1 MSSGFTYNLT
11 APVSNE
17 ERYSVK
23 TGQVRIG
30 PYKLVNENIP
40 VGVKLPS
47 FMPIQADL
55 KNKFAYPVI
64 NVEVAVK
71 YESGTEMKVK
81 KGSFPYVGM
90 ILGSGSKGASIVGV
104 DKSSSDFDT
113 ITLSKEFGEAVEK
126 GTVLFEASD
135 EAGTKQKHIANSA
148 LYGANTKTEDGIT
161 LIALLRTAA
170 EIEPSKLDVPFSKND
185 KENMK
190 GWFEFNE

>member
-1 MSSGFTYNLT
+1 MN
-11 APVSNE
+11 APVEKE

-40 VGVKLPS
+40 AGTKLPS
-47 FMPIQADL
+47 FMPVQADL
-55 KNKFAYPVI
+55 KDKFAYPVI

-71 YESGTEMKVK
+71 YESGTKIKIK

-90 ILGSGSKGASIVGV
+90 ILGSGTKGASVTAI
-104 DKSSSDFDT
+104 DKTGADFDI
-113 ITLSKEFGEAVEK
+113 ITLSKEFGESVEK
-126 GTVLFEASD
+126 GAVLFEASD
-135 EAGTKQKHIANSA
+135 EAGTKQKYVANSA
-148 LYGANTKTEDGIT
+148 LYGGNNTVQDGIT

-170 EIEPSKLDVPFSKND
+170 EIEPSKLNVPFSRND